1 MENITINQVV
11 NATKGIY
18 YGKEKLKST
27 LLTSVVIDSRKA
39 KEGSLFIAL
48 PGEKV
53 DGHSFIPEVVK
64 SGALCIIS
72 EKKLSKDL
80 EPYILVDSSKK
91 AFIEFAKYLRG
102 QLDIKVV
109 GVTGSVG
116 KTSPR
121 EMIASVLSEEYKVFK
136 TTGNH
141 NNDLGISL
149 MLSGIDNSIEIAVL
163 EMGISEFGEM
173 HLLSE
178 IVRPDICVINNI
190 EPCHLE
196 SLGDLDGVLKAK
208 TEMFDFM
215 AKDGN
220 IVLNGDSEKLIQIQN
235 VKGIKPVFFGINKK
249 HDVYAENIEKHGL
262 KGTSAML
269 VVKGEAVPVNI
280 PVPGEHVIMNALAA
294 AAVGNCMN
302 ISYENIKKGV
312 ENVSGVEGRLNI
324 IENKNHTI
332 IDDCYNASPASM
344 KAGISVLASAEGR
357 KVAILGD
364 MLELG
369 NEKEQYHMSTG
380 EFAAEE
386 EIDLIICI
394 GELGKLIKDGADKAN
409 KGNSEVVYFMT
420 KEEFMAVSD
429 KYINKGD
436 VILVKASNGMKF
448 KEILNHLKK

>member
-1 MENITINQVV
+1 MENITIDQVV
-11 NATKGIY
+11 KATNGIF
-18 YGKEKLKST
+18 YGKEELKNT
-27 LLTSVVIDSRKA
+27 VLTSVAIDSRKTSD
-39 KEGSLFIAL
+39 GSLFVAL

-53 DGHSFIPEVVK
+53 DGHSFIPDVVN
-64 SGALCIIS
+64 SGAQCILS
-72 EKKLSKDL
+72 EKKLPEDL

-91 AFIEFAKYLRG
+91 AFIELAKYLRS
-102 QLDIKVV
+102 QFDIKVV

-116 KTSPR
+116 KTSTR
-121 EMIASVLSEEYKVFK
+121 EMIASVLREEHRVFK
-136 TTGNH
+136 TSGNH

-149 MLSGIDNSIEIAVL
+149 MMSEIDSSIEVAVL

-178 IVRPDICVINNI
+178 IARPDICVINNI

-215 AKDGN
+215 AGN
-220 IVLNGDSEKLIQIQN
+220 GKIVLNGDNKKLRQVQN
-235 VKGIKPVFFGINKK
+235 VKGIKPIFFGINKEN
-249 HDVYAENIEKHGL
+249 DVYAENIKKHGL
-262 KGTSAML
+262 KGISATL
-269 VVKGEAVPVNI
+269 FVKGEVINVEI
-280 PVPGEHVIMNALAA
+280 PIPGDHVIMNALAA
-294 AAVGNCMN
+294 AAVGSCMN
-302 ISYENIKKGV
+302 ISPENIKKGV

-344 KAGISVLASAEGR
+344 KAGIGVLAGAEGR

-369 NEKEQYHMSTG
+369 EETEQYHMSTG
-380 EFAAEE
+380 EFAAGE

-409 KGNSEVVYFMT
+409 KGKSEVVYFKT

-429 KYINKGD
+429 KYINNGD
-436 VILVKASNGMKF
+436 VILIKASNGMKF
-448 KEILNHLKK
+448 KEILNHLK